1 MQFQFNSDNRVAGDG
16 AVPAQIE
23 EIVLGKLKRV
33 GDRLTRV
40 EVHVGDV
47 NGARGGD
54 DRRSVVELRPKGM
67 DPISGTAEAAS
78 IEAAVVSATEKALS
92 AYERQIGKQTTR
104 KGH

>member
-1 MQFQFNSDNRVAGDG
+1 
-16 AVPAQIE
+16 
-23 EIVLGKLKRV
+23 
-33 GDRLTRV
+33 
-40 EVHVGDV
+40 
-47 NGARGGD
+47 
-54 DRRSVVELRPKGM
+54 VVELRPKGL